1 VLGLESIKDASG
13 NVIKEAPLPV
23 WANLRQRALDV
34 AIAAIDKK
42 TDLNVALTSLERSEY
57 RRVTALNFAIKVKT
71 KSKGEPTG

>member
-42 TDLNVALTSLERSEY
+42 TDLNIALTSLERSEY